1 MPQVFMPAAFS
12 FETMYFGKE
21 TFMKKGAIFDMDG
34 LMFDTESVYYICWK
48 KTAESY
54 GRTFEEQFYRSIQ
67 GANRTLTIA
76 AINKYYPGIEPL
88 EFIEKCHVY
97 LDEMLSVHVPV
108 KKGLYEL
115 LTFFKENGVKM
126 AVASSTV
133 KHRILSNL
141 EKTNVLSYFDVV
153 LSGHQVANGKPAP
166 DVFLLAAK
174 EMGLEPADCYVFED
188 SFNGIRAGAA
198 AGCTTIMVPDLVEPN
213 DEIRG
218 LYDGEYES
226 LLAVKDALQKNLI

>member
-1 MPQVFMPAAFS
+1 
-12 FETMYFGKE
+12 
-21 TFMKKGAIFDMDG
+21 MKKGAIFDMDG

-54 GRTFEEQFYRSIQ
+54 GRTFYDEFYRSIM
-67 GANRTLTIA
+67 GTSHKTTLSMVE
-76 AINKYYPGIEPL
+76 KFYPGIDPQ
-88 EFIEKCHVY
+88 EFVDRCWNYV
-97 LDEMLSVHVPV
+97 DEMLLESVPV

-115 LTFFKENGVKM
+115 LAFFKENGVKM
-126 AVASSTV
+126 AVASSSGIELI
-133 KHRILSNL
+133 KRNL
-141 EKTNVLSYFDVV
+141 EMTNVLSYFDAV
-153 LSGHQVANGKPAP
+153 LSGQNLPNGKPAP

-174 EMGLEPADCYVFED
+174 ELGLDPSDCYVFED
-188 SFNGIRAGAA
+188 SFNGVRAGAA